1 MRVADVMTPEPAC
14 CTGETT
20 VQEAAASMAEHDCG
34 CLPVVDADGRVAG
47 VVTDRDIACRCVA
60 NGKEPTTPVG
70 EVMTSPARCC
80 GPDDDAVEAARVM
93 AQAQV
98 RRVPVIDRQGCC
110 VGMVSQADLARAG
123 DLDRDETTSV
133 VERVSEPTAE
143 PAQPGAA
150 TAGRLAR

>member
-1 MRVADVMTPEPAC
+1 MRVADVMTAEPAC

-20 VQEAAASMAEHDCG
+20 VAEAATLMAEHG

-60 NGKEPTTPVG
+60 NGKEPNTPVG

-80 GPDDDAVEAARVM
+80 GPDDEAVEAARVM

-98 RRVPVIDRQGCC
+98 RRVPVIDRQGSC

-123 DLDRDETTSV
+123 DFDRDEAASV

-150 TAGRLAR
+150 TAGRLAG